1 MSKAILVFAV
11 IVILSL
17 GISYWYYTAK
27 GPVYKY
33 TGHMVVAADTA
44 GNVTKAVDNLGG
56 KWEVTVS
63 DGNTKLLTFDC
74 VSEKPNFKYGVMSG
88 NQTAKTA
95 KTLAIGL
102 IIGLT
107 VLAAGIWYLRNRG
120 GEEW

>member
-11 IVILSL
+11 IVILSM
-17 GISYWYYTAK
+17 GISYWYYTSR
-27 GPVYKY
+27 GPAYKY
-33 TGHMVVAADTA
+33 TGHMVVMADTA
-44 GNVTKAVDNLGG
+44 SHITAAVDRLGG
-56 KWEVTVS
+56 NWEIEVT
-63 DGNTKLLTFDC
+63 DGNTKLITFDC
-74 VSEKPNFKYGVMSG
+74 VSEKPNFKYGVMNG

-107 VLAAGIWYLRNRG
+107 VLAVGIWYLRNRG